1 MKTTLKTL
9 LTGVL
14 GALALL
20 GSTVEA
26 RDFKLAMQTNPGT
39 AQYDGVEKFAA
50 LVKEKSGGQMNVK
63 IFGGG
68 ALGGDLQVVSSVQG
82 GIVDLSVMNASL
94 LNGIAKEFSFL
105 DFPFLFNNSA
115 EAYAIVDGPVGKRLM
130 DKLPAKN
137 LVGLAYPELG
147 FRHISNGKRPVNKL
161 EDLQGLKIRVIQ
173 TPVYVEMMNALGANA
188 TPLPFPEVYG
198 ALEQRAVDGATNPL
212 VTLQVQKFYEVQ
224 KYLTLTRHQYN
235 PQIMIVSKKTWDN
248 LSPAEQKIMQDA
260 AIEARDFER
269 KVSREKDAQALEFL
283 KKQLQVNELPASEI
297 ARAREKVKPVIDK
310 YTKEVGED
318 LMKDVYAELAKLRGG
333 KNIQ

>member
-1 MKTTLKTL
+1 MNMKIKKI

-20 GSTVEA
+20 GSQMADA
-26 RDFKLAMQTNPGT
+26 RDFKLAMQTNQGT

-68 ALGGDLQVVSSVQG
+68 ALGGDLQVLSSVQG
-82 GIVDLSVMNASL
+82 GIVDVSVMNASL
-94 LNGIAKEFSFL
+94 LNGVAKEFSFL
-105 DFPFLFNNSA
+105 DFPFLFNNNV
-115 EAYAIVDGPVGKRLM
+115 EAYAIVDGPIGKRLM

-137 LVGLAYPELG
+137 IVGLAYPELG
-147 FRHISNGKRPVNKL
+147 FRHISNGKRPINKL

-198 ALEQRAVDGATNPL
+198 ALEQKAVDGATNPL

-235 PQIMIVSKKTWDN
+235 PQIMIVSKKTWDSLN
-248 LSPAEQKIMQDA
+248 PNEQKIWQDA

-269 KVSREKDAQALEFL
+269 KVSREKESQALEFL
-283 KKQLQVNELPASEI
+283 KKHLQVNELPASEVT
-297 ARAREKVKPVIDK
+297 RAREKVKPVIDK
-310 YTKEVGED
+310 YTREVGEE
-318 LMKDVYAELAKLRGG
+318 LMKDVYAELAKLRAV
-333 KNIQ
+333 K

>member
-1 MKTTLKTL
+1 MNIRIKRL
-9 LTGVL
+9 LTGVV
-14 GALALL
+14 GALTLL
-20 GSTVEA
+20 GVGIAEA
-26 RDFKLAMQTNPGT
+26 RDLKLAMQTNPGT

-50 LVKEKSGGQMNVK
+50 LVKDKSGGKLNVK

-68 ALGGDLQVVSSVQG
+68 ALGGDLQTVSSLQG
-82 GIVDLSVMNASL
+82 GIIDMSVMNASL
-94 LNGIAKEFSFL
+94 LNGISKEFSFL
-105 DFPFLFNNSA
+105 DFPFLFNSNA
-115 EAYAIVDGPVGKRLM
+115 EAYAIVDGPIGKRLM

-147 FRHISNGKRPVNKL
+147 FRHISNGKRPINKL

-198 ALEQRAVDGATNPL
+198 ALETRAVDGATNPL

-235 PQIMIVSKKTWDN
+235 PQIMIVSKKTWDS
-248 LSPAEQKIMQDA
+248 LPPADQKILQDA

-269 KVSREKDAQALEFL
+269 KVSREKEAQALEYL
-283 KKQLQVNELPASEI
+283 KQHLQVNELPASEV
-297 ARAREKVKPVIDK
+297 ARARERLKPVIDK

-318 LMKDVYAELAKLRGG
+318 LMNEVNAELARMRSG
-333 KNIQ
+333 K

>member
-1 MKTTLKTL
+1 MKMTLKTL

-20 GSTVEA
+20 GGSAEA

-82 GIVDLSVMNASL
+82 GIVDLTVMNASL
-94 LNGIAKEFSFL
+94 LNGVVKEFSFL
-105 DFPFLFNNSA
+105 DFPFLFNNNA
-115 EAYAIVDGPVGKRLM
+115 EAYAIVDGPVGKKLM

-235 PQIMIVSKKTWDN
+235 PQIMVVSKKTWDSLN
-248 LSPAEQKIMQDA
+248 PGEQKVWQEA
-260 AIEARDFER
+260 ALEARDFER
-269 KVSREKDAQALEFL
+269 KVSRDKEAQALDYL
-283 KKQLQVNELPASEI
+283 KKHLQVNELPASEI
-297 ARAREKVKPVIDK
+297 ARARDKVKPVVDK

-318 LMKDVYAELAKLRGG
+318 LMKEVYAELAKLRTG
-333 KNIQ
+333 K

>member
-1 MKTTLKTL
+1 MKISIKTL
-9 LTGVL
+9 LTGVF

-20 GSTVEA
+20 GGQLAEA

-68 ALGGDLQVVSSVQG
+68 TLGGDLQVLSSVQG
-82 GIVDLSVMNASL
+82 GIVDLTVMNASL
-94 LNGIAKEFSFL
+94 LNGVVKEFSFL
-105 DFPFLFNNSA
+105 DFPFLFNNNA
-115 EAYAIVDGPVGKRLM
+115 EAYAIVDGPVGKKLM

-137 LVGLAYPELG
+137 LIGLAYPELG
-147 FRHISNGKRPVNKL
+147 FRHISNGKRPINKL

-235 PQIMIVSKKTWDN
+235 PQIMVVSKKTWDS
-248 LSPAEQKIMQDA
+248 LSPTEQKIWQEA

-269 KVSREKDAQALEFL
+269 KVSREKDAQALEYL
-283 KKQLQVNELPASEI
+283 KKHLQVNELPPTEL
-297 ARAREKVKPVIDK
+297 ARARDKVKPVIDK
-310 YTKEVGED
+310 YTKEVGEE
-318 LMKDVYAELAKLRGG
+318 LMKEVYAELNKLRSG
-333 KNIQ
+333 K